1 MYSYGIKVLLVKI
14 NVIVN
19 RTQPVKLILL
29 NFLILVPALEIVL
42 ISFERSWA
50 LGSIF
55 MSIY

>member
-14 NVIVN
+14 NVVVN
-19 RTQPVKLILL
+19 RTQPVKLILW

-55 MSIY
+55 MF